1 MCLTSVIYPMCARVL
16 QIHSDDNVAV
26 ALSTLRADE
35 EFLDGCYTHSPIPQ
49 RHKVVTSVISKHSP
63 IIMYGV
69 TVGRSQRDLQIGDC
83 LNQSDIVH
91 DIGQYDLEN
100 RPTPEPWQP
109 PNVSKW
115 FNATFDGYYRS
126 DGQVGTANYWIVI
139 PLVFCENRNIDVLRR
154 AFEDELGYSQHS
166 TYRQQVASLVHSY
179 RNTSSPLD
187 SQLIPVNHDR
197 VFQNVDGIH
206 FLTHQLG
213 CGGTP
218 QDARTLCG
226 LLAGYL
232 HHPNVFGATVL
243 SLGCENAQVSMLM
256 EEVHKRNPDFD
267 KPLYIFRQQ
276 SFASADALITQAIND
291 TFTGLEKANQM
302 QRSTAP
308 LSKLTLG
315 LECGGSDG
323 FSGISA
329 NPAMGFTTDLLVAL
343 GGSAILGEFPELCGQ
358 EQSIIDRCV
367 DLNTAVRFIQL
378 MESYAS
384 LADIVGTGFE
394 MNPSAGNIIDG
405 LLTGAMK
412 SAGAVRK
419 GGTSPVTAV
428 LDYPEYATTAGL
440 NLLCT
445 PGGDV
450 ESTTAIAGAGA
461 QIILFSTGMGTPTG
475 NPLAQVIKVS
485 SNTLLAK
492 RLSDLI
498 DFNAGTIIEG
508 HETIESVGSQLLDL
522 ILAVAN
528 GNYIP
533 AAVRMGQHDFIP
545 WKRGVSL

>member
-1 MCLTSVIYPMCARVL
+1 MPARVL

-26 ALSTLRADE
+26 ALSSLKSGE
-35 EFLDGCYTHSPIPQ
+35 EFLSGCYTRSPIPQ
-49 RHKVVTSVISKHSP
+49 RHKVVTKLIPSNQP
-63 IIMYGV
+63 IVMYGV
-69 TVGRSQRDLQIGDC
+69 TVGRSQRDLQIGDR
-83 LNQSDIVH
+83 LHQSNLIH
-91 DIGQYDLEN
+91 DIDPYSLQDQ
-100 RPTPEPWQP
+100 PIQQFWQAP
-109 PNVSKW
+109 DISKW
-115 FNATFDGYYRS
+115 SRTTFQGYYRS
-126 DGQVGTANYWIVI
+126 DGQVGTANYWVVV
-139 PLVFCENRNIDVLRR
+139 PLVFCEKRNIDVLRR

-166 TYRQQVASLVHSY
+166 AYRQQVASLIHSY
-179 RNTSSPLD
+179 RKASSPVE
-187 SQLIPVNHDR
+187 SQLIPVNKDR

-232 HHPNVFGATVL
+232 HHPNVFGATIL

-256 EEVHKRNPDFD
+256 EEVHHRNPAFD
-267 KPLYIFRQQ
+267 KPLYVFRQQ
-276 SFASADALITQAIND
+276 SYTSTDALITQAIHD
-291 TFTGLEKANQM
+291 TFTGLQKANQVE
-302 QRSTAP
+302 RTATP
-308 LSKLTLG
+308 LNKLTLG

-329 NPAMGFTTDLLVAL
+329 NPAMGYTTDLLVAL

-358 EQSIIDRCV
+358 EQSIIDRCA
-367 DLNTAVRFIQL
+367 DLSIATRFTQL

-384 LADIVGTGFE
+384 LADTVGAGFE
-394 MNPSAGNIIDG
+394 MNPSTGNIADG

-419 GGTSPVTAV
+419 GGTSPITAV
-428 LDYPEYATTAGL
+428 LDYPEYRTTAGL

-492 RLSDLI
+492 RLPDLI
-498 DFNAGTIIEG
+498 DHNAGIIIDG
-508 HETIESVGSQLLDL
+508 HETIESVGVQLLELMID
-522 ILAVAN
+522 VAS
-528 GNYIP
+528 GNYTP
-533 AAVRMGQHDFIP
+533 ATVRMGQHDFIP

>member
-1 MCLTSVIYPMCARVL
+1 MPTRVL
-16 QIHSDDNVAV
+16 KIHSDDNVAV
-26 ALSTLRADE
+26 ALSPLKTGE
-35 EFLDGCYTHSPIPQ
+35 EFLPGCYTQSPIPQ
-49 RHKVVTSVISKHSP
+49 GHKVVTKLIATHSP

-69 TVGRSQRDLQIGDC
+69 TVGRSQRDLQIGFR
-83 LNQSDIVH
+83 LHKSDIIH
-91 DIGQYDLEN
+91 DTGVYSLEDQ
-100 RPTPEPWQP
+100 PTGELWQAP
-109 PNVSKW
+109 DISKW
-115 FNATFDGYYRS
+115 SNSTFLGYHRS

-166 TYRQQVASLVHSY
+166 SYRQQVASLVHSY
-179 RNTSSPLD
+179 RRASSPAE
-187 SQLIPVNHDR
+187 SQLISISQDR

-226 LLAGYL
+226 LMAGYL

-256 EEVHKRNPDFD
+256 EELHHRNPHFD

-276 SFASADALITQAIND
+276 SFASTDALITQAIND
-291 TFTGLEKANQM
+291 TFSGLEKANKLK
-302 QRSTAP
+302 RSSAP
-308 LSKLTLG
+308 LSKLILG

-329 NPAMGFTTDLLVAL
+329 NPAMGYTTDLLVAL

-358 EQSIIDRCV
+358 EQSIIDRCI
-367 DLNTAVRFIQL
+367 DLNIAARFTRL

-384 LADIVGTGFE
+384 LADTVGAGFE
-394 MNPSAGNIIDG
+394 MNPSAGNITDG

-428 LDYPEYATTAGL
+428 LDYPEYVTTKGL

-461 QIILFSTGMGTPTG
+461 QVILFSTGMGTPTG

-485 SNTLLAK
+485 SNTSLAA
-492 RLSDLI
+492 RLPDLI
-498 DFNAGTIIEG
+498 DYNAGTIIDG

-522 ILAVAN
+522 ILDVAN
-528 GNYIP
+528 GTYTP
-533 AAVRMGQHDFIP
+533 AAVQMGQHDFIP